1 MSESAVITSGNS
13 ALSTEARGV
22 QVSQQQLIQLRFAA
36 HRLTQ
41 ANGKRT
47 SQRVGSHSS
56 PLKGRGL
63 AFHHVREYQGGD
75 EIRHIDWRVTARTA
89 KAHSKIFE
97 EEKERPVVLCVDQR
111 QSMFF
116 GTQQCFKSVLACH
129 AAAVLAWS
137 GLKNSDRIGGL
148 VFNDNGHREIR
159 PRHSHRA
166 VLHFLHTISEYN
178 QLLTEQPV
186 APVGQRQS
194 LATAFEELRRITKP
208 GSTVFVISDF
218 IGYDTAAMRQLH
230 LIGRHNDVVA
240 ISLHDPLDG
249 SLPDT
254 GHYAFSD
261 GQQQLRL
268 NINKALI
275 QKYQSHREQQYQAML
290 HSFKRSRIHHIPLT
304 TSGNYFVSLQQGL
317 GLS

>member
-1 MSESAVITSGNS
+1 MSESATMSNGT
-13 ALSTEARGV
+13 LSTEARGV
-22 QVSQQQLIQLRFAA
+22 QVSQQQLIQLRFVAQ
-36 HRLTQ
+36 RLTH
-41 ANGKRT
+41 AGGKRV
-47 SQRVGSHSS
+47 SQRLGSHSS
-56 PLKGRGL
+56 PFKGRGL

-111 QSMFF
+111 QSTFF

-137 GLKNSDRIGGL
+137 GLENSDRIGGL
-148 VFNDNGHREIR
+148 VFNDTEHREIR

-166 VLHFLHTISEYN
+166 VLHFLHTVSEYN
-178 QLLTEQPV
+178 QRLAEPAT
-186 APVGQRQS
+186 APAGQQHS

-208 GSTVFVISDF
+208 GSAVFVISDF

-230 LIGRHNDVVA
+230 LIARHNDVVA
-240 ISLHDPLDG
+240 VSLHDPLDG

-254 GHYAFSD
+254 GHYAFSN
-261 GQQQLRL
+261 GKQQLRL
-268 NINKALI
+268 NINKTLM

-290 HSFKRSRIHHIPLT
+290 TSFRRSRIHHIPLT
-304 TSGNYFVSLQQGL
+304 TSGNYFASLQQGL